1 MTLPSGTEKRVN
13 VTLLLN
19 EDDLRT
25 AAHIVANKQYRVLA
39 LRQVSRT
46 QVEVRAFFGALD
58 IFDAFDR
65 LEDDDMYPMVTSV
78 ELQGYLSVKKAG
90 V

>member
-1 MTLPSGTEKRVN
+1 MTLPGIEKRVN

-25 AAHIVANKQYRVLA
+25 SAHIVANKQYRVLA

-46 QVEVRAFFGALD
+46 QVEVQAFFGALD

-78 ELQGYLSVKKAG
+78 ELQGYLSVKKAS